1 MFDPKRNQNTDDQ
14 SDLNENNDSGI
25 AGGEASTDTDV
36 DNSNLDEEIVNN
48 DITNQE
54 DLKEE

>member
-25 AGGEASTDTDV
+25 AGGEASTDTGADK
-36 DNSNLDEEIVNN
+36 SNLDEEIVNN